1 MNKKVNKVGLIAC
14 SNVAEKRFI
23 PALKGIPNLEL
34 YAAGSS
40 SNNKAKDFCI
50 RNNIKKLCT
59 YDDILNDENIDIVYI
74 STPVTLHEE
83 LSVKALKQNKHVLCE
98 KPSALSFKSA
108 EKIIEE
114 SKINNKV
121 FLQGFM
127 FQFHPQYEYVKNILE
142 RGEIGKIKQIIS
154 SFNYP
159 KPKEGNIRLNKS
171 LNGGVFW
178 DSFGYPL
185 FLSLMLDKT
194 NVHSISSKRKIDKIL
209 EIDTAVESRLIFD
222 SGVESY
228 ISASFSDNYTSESI
242 IVGSDGY
249 VKIKRSFSV
258 NKDYTCEVTTI
269 SGKDKNTK
277 YIEPVDQFQLMIEN
291 FIQSISDLELR
302 NENNSNFLRF
312 HKLLEKINQSF

>member
-1 MNKKVNKVGLIAC
+1 MYK
-14 SNVAEKRFI
+14 
-23 PALKGIPNLEL
+23 
-34 YAAGSS
+34 
-40 SNNKAKDFCI
+40 
-50 RNNIKKLCT
+50 
-59 YDDILNDENIDIVYI
+59 
-74 STPVTLHEE
+74 
-83 LSVKALKQNKHVLCE
+83 
-98 KPSALSFKSA
+98 
-108 EKIIEE
+108 
-114 SKINNKV
+114 
-121 FLQGFM
+121 
-127 FQFHPQYEYVKNILE
+127 YVKKILE
-142 RGEIGKIKQIIS
+142 RGKIGKIKQIIS

-159 KPKEGNIRLNKS
+159 KPKEGNIRLDKS

-194 NVHSISSKRKIDKIL
+194 NLHSICSKKKIDKIL
-209 EIDTAVESRLIFD
+209 QIDTAVESRLIFE

-249 VKIKRSFSV
+249 IKIKRSFSV
-258 NKDYTCEVTTI
+258 NKDHTCEVTTI
-269 SGKDKNTK
+269 GHDHGRKNKVIK